1 MWQIVAPTLLLKP
14 VKWQAMNHSLL
25 SAQTGHTQL
34 RRLFWLRN
42 VAIAAQCI
50 TLLLVYRFLSRDL
63 SWLPMLSAIAFLAL
77 LNVLSWW
84 RLSLDY
90 PVSSSELLIQLVAD
104 VGVLTVLLYY
114 GGGSTNPFVSLY
126 LLPLVIAAAA
136 LPRLHTWVMASLTL
150 GCYSLL
156 MLWYVPL
163 PVLSEH
169 TLHSA
174 RTMQTEQ
181 LHPLDEIAA
190 PSDYCI
196 TRPEDSA
203 TVVAPPE
210 GPGSSLPSARNDAFN
225 THIFGMW
232 LGFVISVMVVAYF
245 VVEMARAVRAR
256 DAQLT
261 RVREETLR
269 NERIV
274 ALGMQAA
281 GAAHELGTPLST
293 LAVVIGE
300 LRHDSAALPEWRDSL
315 TLLDGQVRACK
326 GILDKLLANAQDNT
340 SANAQALDQFLAE
353 TLNEWQLLRPTAH
366 YAYHSSGMQPA
377 PQMRIDPAL
386 RAALMNL
393 LNNAADA
400 SPQGID
406 IHAHWDSARFTL
418 EIRDHGPGLT
428 ASATA
433 NVGTAFFTTKE
444 NGRGLGFFLANATLE
459 KMGGTVRL
467 FNREEGG
474 ATTEVTIPLVRTT

>member
-1 MWQIVAPTLLLKP
+1 
-14 VKWQAMNHSLL
+14 MNHSLL
-25 SAQTGHTQL
+25 SAQTGHTHL

-42 VAIAAQCI
+42 IAIAAQCA
-50 TLLLVYRFLSRDL
+50 TLLLVYQFLSRDL
-63 SWLPMLSAIAFLAL
+63 PWLPMLSAIAFLAL
-77 LNVLSWW
+77 LNLFSWW

-90 PVSSSELLIQLVAD
+90 PVGNTELLLQLVAD

-126 LLPLVIAAAA
+126 LLPLVIAAAT
-136 LPRLHTWVMASLTL
+136 LPRLHTWAMATLTL
-150 GCYSLL
+150 SCYSLL
-156 MLWYVPL
+156 MFWYVPIPAL
-163 PVLSEH
+163 GN
-169 TLHSA
+169 HSQHSPRVA
-174 RTMQTEQ
+174 QTAQ
-181 LHPLDEIAA
+181 HPYPLDGIA
-190 PSDYCI
+190 SDADFCL
-196 TRPEDSA
+196 TSPETTASA
-203 TVVAPPE
+203 MP
-210 GPGSSLPSARNDAFN
+210 PSAGNDAFN
-225 THIFGMW
+225 THIMGMW

-245 VVEMARAVRAR
+245 VVEMARAVRER

-315 TLLDGQVRACK
+315 TLLDGQVRACRT
-326 GILDKLLANAQDNT
+326 ILDKLLANAQDT
-340 SANAQALDQFLAE
+340 ASANTQAMDQFLAE

-366 YAYHSSGMQPA
+366 YTLTSTGAQPA
-377 PQMRIDPAL
+377 PQMHIDPAL

-406 IHAHWDSARFTL
+406 IHAHWDSARYTL
-418 EIRDHGPGLT
+418 EIHDHGPGLT
-428 ASATA
+428 TSAAA
-433 NVGTAFFTTKE
+433 NIGTAFFTTKE
-444 NGRGLGFFLANATLE
+444 HGRGLGFFLANATLE

-467 FNREEGG
+467 FNRAGGG
-474 ATTEVTIPLVRTT
+474 ASTEVTLPLASTL

>member
-1 MWQIVAPTLLLKP
+1 
-14 VKWQAMNHSLL
+14 MNHSLL
-25 SAQTGHTQL
+25 SAQTGHTHL

-42 VAIAAQCI
+42 VAIAAQCA
-50 TLLLVYRFLSRDL
+50 TLLLVYQFLSHNL
-63 SWLPMLSAIAFLAL
+63 PWLPMLSAIAFLAL
-77 LNVLSWW
+77 LNVFGWW

-90 PVSSSELLIQLVAD
+90 PVSNTELLLQLVAD

-126 LLPLVIAAAA
+126 LLPLVIAAAT
-136 LPRLHTWVMASLTL
+136 LPRLHTWGMATLTL
-150 GCYSLL
+150 SCYSLL

-163 PVLSEH
+163 PVLGD
-169 TLHSA
+169 HSQHSP
-174 RTMQTEQ
+174 RLVQTEQ
-181 LHPLDEIAA
+181 QHLLEGIAA
-190 PSDYCI
+190 DSDYCL
-196 TRPEDSA
+196 TNPEKNVSA
-203 TVVAPPE
+203 I
-210 GPGSSLPSARNDAFN
+210 SPSADNDAFN
-225 THIFGMW
+225 THIMGMW

-245 VVEMARAVRAR
+245 VVEMARAVRER

-261 RVREETLR
+261 RAREETLR

-300 LRHDSAALPEWRDSL
+300 LRHDTAALPEWRDSL
-315 TLLDGQVRACK
+315 SLLDGQVRACR
-326 GILDKLLANAQDNT
+326 GILDKLLANAQDNA
-340 SANAQALDQFLAE
+340 SANAQALDRFLAE
-353 TLNEWQLLRPTAH
+353 TLNEWQLLRPTVH
-366 YAYHSSGMQPA
+366 YAYRTSGSQPA

-406 IHAHWDSARFTL
+406 IHALWDSACFTL
-418 EIRDHGPGLT
+418 EILDHGPGLS
-428 ASATA
+428 ASAVA
-433 NVGTAFFTTKE
+433 SVGTAFFTTKE

-459 KMGGTVRL
+459 KLGGTVRL

-474 ATTEVTIPLVRTT
+474 ATTEVTIPLVGTT

>member
-1 MWQIVAPTLLLKP
+1 
-14 VKWQAMNHSLL
+14 MNHSLL
-25 SAQTGHTQL
+25 SAQTGHTHL

-42 VAIAAQCI
+42 IAIAAQCA
-50 TLLLVYRFLSRDL
+50 TLLLVHQFLSRDL
-63 SWLPMLSAIAFLAL
+63 PWLPMLSAIALLVL
-77 LNVLSWW
+77 LNLISWW

-90 PVSSSELLIQLVAD
+90 PVSNTELMLQLVAD

-126 LLPLVIAAAA
+126 LLPLVIAAAT
-136 LPRLHTWVMASLTL
+136 LPRLHTWGMAVLTL
-150 GCYSLL
+150 SCYSML

-163 PVLSEH
+163 PVLGDHSMHTGRSTQAEH
-169 TLHSA
+169 LHD
-174 RTMQTEQ
+174 
-181 LHPLDEIAA
+181 LNNIAA
-190 PSDYCI
+190 PSDYCL
-196 TRPEDSA
+196 THPEDAGTGPAQAAATISA
-203 TVVAPPE
+203 SPTTLPNA
-210 GPGSSLPSARNDAFN
+210 GSDAFN
-225 THIFGMW
+225 THIMGMW

-245 VVEMARAVRAR
+245 VVEMARAVRVR

-300 LRHDSAALPEWRDSL
+300 LRHDTDALPEWRDSL
-315 TLLDGQVRACK
+315 ALLDGQVRACK
-326 GILDKLLANAQDNT
+326 KILDKLLANAQENV
-340 SANAQALDQFLAE
+340 SAQAPDQFLAE
-353 TLNEWQLLRPTAH
+353 TLNEWQLLRPTAQ
-366 YAYHSSGMQPA
+366 YTYHTSGAQPA

-386 RAALMNL
+386 RAALLNL
-393 LNNAADA
+393 LNNATDA
-400 SPQGID
+400 SPQRID
-406 IHAHWDSARFTL
+406 IHAHWDSERFTL
-418 EIRDHGPGLT
+418 QILDHGPGLT
-428 ASATA
+428 DAATA
-433 NVGTAFFTTKE
+433 SVGTAFFTTKE

-474 ATTEVTIPLVRTT
+474 ATTEVTLPLLSKS